1 MGGVINFTFPMRCED
16 PQLIRNKYTGVWM
29 YVPCRHCDMCLMEQ
43 ANLKSSLLGVNM
55 LNSEYNIF
63 VTFTYD
69 NWNVPFIID
78 GYTGIH
84 RLAFDGTIDTVEE
97 TDEVFCAD
105 NCVSL
110 KKFPL
115 RLSCKVVGVLYY
127 RDFQLFL
134 KRIRKKLFKIYGKYQ
149 KFDFFVSGEYGTIYQ
164 RPHFHA
170 IFGFSSSQLKSDFER
185 LLPMCWSFCDWSRFR
200 NAVENAEPG
209 AASYVSSYVN
219 NFVGYCGLLS
229 TKRFKPFTKRSACS
243 SFGSKDDDVS
253 QVETIIKREYGK
265 EVFGFVR
272 EDFIRRESG
281 KSADSSFT
289 LRLISTHLFDRYFT
303 RPKGFSNLSFNDF
316 FLLCSRIYRLFQEF
330 RHFGHTKY
338 DLRPFLGFMRSYYR
352 FCLKFNILDSYEN
365 FTYYLY
371 FLYHLWSFIKSCQ
384 LYLQMSAYDPLS
396 PLEYIYAQY
405 NTFTWEHVNSEQL
418 YNIYSQ
424 FGLSDL
430 VLSGFYSPSCLAAN
444 KQYRIQYHKKLL
456 PKHLN
461 DYYES
466 F

>member
-1 MGGVINFTFPMRCED
+1 MRCEN

-55 LNSEYNIF
+55 LKSEYNIF

-69 NWNVPFIID
+69 NWSVPFIID
-78 GYTGIH
+78 GYPGIY
-84 RLAFDGTIDTVEE
+84 RLALDGTIDTIEE

-110 KKFPL
+110 KNFPL

-149 KFDFFVSGEYGTIYQ
+149 KFVFFVTGEYGTIYQ
-164 RPHFHA
+164 RPHLHA
-170 IFGFSSSQLKSDFER
+170 IFGFSSSQLKQDFQR
-185 LLPMCWSFCDWSRFR
+185 LLPECWTLCNWSRLQD
-200 NAVENAEPG
+200 AVENAEPG

-219 NFVGYCGLLS
+219 STISYCSILS

-243 SFGSKDDDVS
+243 SFGSTIDDVAK
-253 QVETIIKREYGK
+253 VEALVKREYGK
-265 EVFGFVR
+265 PFFNFVR
-272 EDFIRRESG
+272 EDFIRCERG
-281 KSADSSFT
+281 KSADSPVTF
-289 LRLISTHLFDRYFT
+289 RLISTHLFDRYFA
-303 RPKGFSNLSFNDF
+303 RPKGFSNLSYVDF
-316 FLLCSRIYRLFQEF
+316 FLLCSKVYRIFQDYIKY
-330 RHFGHTKY
+330 GHTYY
-338 DLRPFLGFMRSYYR
+338 DLLPYQGFIRSYYC
-352 FCLKFNILDSYEN
+352 FCLMFSIIDTYEN

-384 LYLQMSAYDPLS
+384 LYLQMSAFDVSS
-396 PLEYIYAQY
+396 PLDYIYAQY
-405 NTFTWEHVNSEQL
+405 NTFTWENVNSEQL
-418 YNIYSQ
+418 EKIYSQ

-430 VLSGFYSPSCLAAN
+430 VLTGFYSPSRLAEN
-444 KQYRIQYHKKLL
+444 KQYRIKYNKKLL